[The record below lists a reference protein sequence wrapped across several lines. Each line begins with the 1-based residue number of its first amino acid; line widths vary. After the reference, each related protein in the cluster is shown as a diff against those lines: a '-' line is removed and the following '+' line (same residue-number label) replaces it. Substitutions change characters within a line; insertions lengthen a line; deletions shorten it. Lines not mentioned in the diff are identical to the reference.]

1 MIKNKVTKNDC
12 RSLLVPKFLTNEQF
26 EKVGNFHKLKR
37 ILFSHEHD
45 PGFQK
50 HVQSLCPHLID
61 ENENLQN
68 LKNKPVKTET
78 TKQFGD
84 FYYNKAQIQNKSP
97 KCKRKNKIKRPK
109 TEQKQTNVEK
119 IDSIKY
125 FLLLLFPF
133 SIIPNKIKKIM
144 LDIFSLE

>member
-97 KCKRKNKIKRPK
+97 KRKRKNKIKG
-109 TEQKQTNVEK
+109 QKQNKNKPMLKKLIVLN
-119 IDSIKY
+119 ISSFSY
-125 FLLLLFPF
+125 FP
-133 SIIPNKIKKIM
+133 SQ
-144 LDIFSLE
+144 